1 MENTG
6 ETIPLLKG
14 ARLCDQRV
22 LMIVNPCAGRMK
34 GQKYAD
40 MLERRLRQHGAAV
53 DRRETTEKE
62 NGAGYAA
69 QAAQAGCTSIIC
81 IGGDGTLNAVIN
93 GALRNGVQLPITYI
107 PAGTTNDF
115 AQTLQIPKRLSDMR
129 AALTAGRDVKIDA
142 GQFNDG
148 YFSYVASFG
157 AFTKCSYATPR
168 SMKRLLGHLAYVLE
182 GIKDIAALEARPLT
196 VETAAHTFQGEYV
209 FGAFSNTV
217 SIGGMLKYDSGLVDM
232 NDGKLEMLLIRKPET
247 LGDVHRLIHALTA
260 GEFDDPLFD
269 FTAAEDFRLHSAAGF
284 DWSVDGEHAES
295 GCDTHIHC
303 VKSAVRITVPARK

>member
-1 MENTG
+1 MENIG
-6 ETIPLLKG
+6 ENLPLLKG
-14 ARLCDQRV
+14 AKLSEQRV
-22 LMIVNPCAGRMK
+22 LLIVNPCAGRMK
-34 GQKYAD
+34 GKKYAD
-40 MLERRLRQHGAAV
+40 MLEERLRSGGAAV
-53 DRRETTEKE
+53 DRRETTEWE

-69 QAAQAGCTSIIC
+69 QAAETNRTRIVC

-93 GALRNGVQLPITYI
+93 GVLSRGICLPITYI

-115 AQTLQIPKRLSDMR
+115 AQTLKIPKRASEMR
-129 AALTAGRDVKIDA
+129 AALTGGRDVEIDA
-142 GQFNDG
+142 GQFNDS

-182 GIKDIAALEARPLT
+182 GIRDVAALEARPIT
-196 VETAAHTFQGEYV
+196 VETAARTFEGEYV

-232 NDGKLEMLLIRKPET
+232 NDGRLEMLLIRKPET
-247 LGDVHRLIHALTA
+247 LGDVHRLIHALTV
-260 GEFDDPLFD
+260 GDFDDPLFD
-269 FTAAEDFRLHSAAGF
+269 FASAEAFCMHSAAGF

-295 GCDTHIHC
+295 GCETQIRC

>member
-1 MENTG
+1 MERIG
-6 ETIPLLKG
+6 DSIPLFKG
-14 ARLCDQRV
+14 ARFCDQRV

-40 MLERRLRQHGAAV
+40 MLEAWLRKRGAAV
-53 DRRETTEKE
+53 ERRETTETE

-69 QAAQAGCTSIIC
+69 QAVQNGCTRLVC
-81 IGGDGTLNAVIN
+81 IGGDGTLNAVLN
-93 GALRNGVQLPITYI
+93 GVLRNGVKLPITYI

-129 AALTAGRDVKIDA
+129 AALTAGRDVEIDA
-142 GQFNDG
+142 GRFNDG

-196 VETAAHTFQGEYV
+196 VETPSQTYAGSYV

-217 SIGGMLKYDSGLVDM
+217 SIGGMLKYDAGLVDM

-247 LGDVHRLIHALTA
+247 LNDVHRLIHALTM
-260 GEFDDPLFD
+260 GDFDDPLFD
-269 FTAAEDFRLHSAAGF
+269 FAAAEAFRLHSAEGF
-284 DWSVDGEHAES
+284 DWSVDGEHVRS
-295 GCDTHIHC
+295 GCDTDIQC